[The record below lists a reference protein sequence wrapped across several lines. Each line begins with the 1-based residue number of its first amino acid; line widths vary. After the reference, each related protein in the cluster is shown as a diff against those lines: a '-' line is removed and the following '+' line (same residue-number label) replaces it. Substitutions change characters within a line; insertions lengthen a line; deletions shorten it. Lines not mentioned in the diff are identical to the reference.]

1 MQGAPKG
8 NNFAKGNKGGKPYSK
23 ENREKVAKVRGMTLD
38 YILSALKGK
47 DEILK
52 KEIVLKIA
60 TTCIPTEITGE
71 GGEAIKI
78 VFDNSL
84 KAIK

>member
-1 MQGAPKG
+1 MAGKV
-8 NNFAKGNKGGKPYSK
+8 GNKNAVGNRGGRPYSK
-23 ENREKVAKVRGMTLD
+23 DNREKAAKLKGMTLD
-38 YILSALKGK
+38 YIIAALEGK

-60 TTCIPTEITGE
+60 TVCIPTEITGE

-78 VFDNSL
+78 IFDNSL
-84 KAIK
+84 KKIK